1 MLISLGV
8 YMKKVRLMDLAVLLA
23 SLILCFGTAF
33 AFSACG
39 PKEDGSWMMCH
50 WAERVVVLLGAI
62 CSLLA
67 FAKLV
72 CARDGVMLGL
82 AVAIFFNSLSA
93 VFVPGRIIPLCKMA
107 NMRCH
112 LVMKPSVFTVAILLC
127 LLCLLDSALLFRKV
141 YSRKSN

>member
-1 MLISLGV
+1 
-8 YMKKVRLMDLAVLLA
+8 MKKVRFMDLAVLLA

-33 AFSACG
+33 VFSACG

-62 CSLLA
+62 CALLA

-72 CARDGVMLGL
+72 CARDGGRLGL

-127 LLCLLDSALLFRKV
+127 LLCLLDSALLFGKV
-141 YSRKSN
+141 YSRKSC

>member
-1 MLISLGV
+1 
-8 YMKKVRLMDLAVLLA
+8 MKKVRPMDFALLLA
-23 SLILCFGTAF
+23 SLILCLGAAF
-33 AFSACG
+33 VFSACG

-50 WAERVVVLLGAI
+50 WAERVVVLQGAI

-67 FAKLV
+67 LARLV
-72 CARDGVMLGL
+72 SFRDGVKLGL
-82 AVAIFFNSLSA
+82 GTAIFLNSLA
-93 VFVPGRIIPLCKMA
+93 ALFVPGRIIPLCKMA